1 MTTTIMM
8 REKGRRGT
16 KRVFTSLPL
25 PSPEGPLRDIFCS
38 KRHLTFSICSS
49 QRALLIP
56 LNIS

>member
-1 MTTTIMM
+1 MMMMMMM
-8 REKGRRGT
+8 REEGRRGT

-25 PSPEGPLRDIFCS
+25 PSPEGLLRDIFCS